1 MSFYVQYLVIL
12 DECDVSYQNAEGP
25 KSFHFMSIV
34 LGQIDH
40 LTVKHCS

>member
-12 DECDVSYQNAEGP
+12 DEYDVSYQNAKGP
-25 KSFHFMSIV
+25 KSFHFMSV
-34 LGQIDH
+34 LGQICH